1 MADAAKP
8 TIASLA
14 KELDQLRQAAD
25 VNPEFP
31 AALAA
36 AEAKDAAGTAIDITA
51 ALGKDI
57 ATLKQEQ
64 TALAQLVNGLKREPG
79 DAVKPSKLDNV
90 LARLEAVERNG
101 TQDWSPMIEAY
112 GGKVDALAT
121 AVKNVADSVTAM
133 EDKTG
138 VQPGGPFEDLVAE
151 VAELRKVVDGELSH
165 ELSSR
170 LTSVAQGLGETRKQY
185 DKVASGL
192 DHHGELIDQLRGGA
206 AGVDPRELSALVLNE
221 VNEQVARI
229 VRNRAS
235 FEQDLLARVRNL
247 EDSGLPGGLSSTITH
262 VPAVGNVHA
271 KLLELMREVDHIA
284 KSRTAKGGGMNYK
297 FRGIDDAQN
306 AVGQAM
312 RKIGLLLQPEV
323 IDWQYVQ
330 TPVDGF
336 DDKGRAKTTVWST
349 SRLTMGYT
357 FVSPDDGSS
366 FTFSM
371 IGEGRDAGDKSGSKA
386 ASMACKY
393 ALFQA
398 LMVPLEVD
406 ESDGHNPVAESYR
419 DERPAAS
426 NTPGARVS
434 RGEIT
439 PAQAVQEYQQPKVQ
453 VPPGGYNPAMDS
465 SAMAGADT
473 DDTLMQK
480 AAQAAHYL
488 KQAQAQP
495 AEVALPAIK
504 RLMERVEAYE
514 IGDMKVS
521 WSDDAAPIPLNVM
534 ISTALQS
541 VNAMLVERARAAGA
555 QGVTRQGQQSG
566 EGARAAAHDKFQ
578 QELAAEQEPPPNYEG
593 SKRQYEDAL
602 QALAQGAPDDVIDS
616 AMRVVAD
623 YERASEENTRFGG
636 SAVAHENP
644 LNPGGTASG
653 DHDY

>member
-1 MADAAKP
+1 MSDPAKP
-8 TIASLA
+8 TVATLA
-14 KELDQLRQAAD
+14 KEIEQIRQAVDANPD
-25 VNPEFP
+25 VP
-31 AALAA
+31 AALLA
-36 AEAKDAAGTAIDITA
+36 AEAKDAAGMAIDITS

-64 TALAQLVNGLKREPG
+64 MALALLVNGLKRAPG
-79 DAVKPSKLDNV
+79 EAVKPGNLDNI
-90 LARLEAVERNG
+90 LARLESVEKANS
-101 TQDWSPMIEAY
+101 QDWSPLFEAHSERQ
-112 GGKVDALAT
+112 GKLAVAVTALADQL
-121 AVKNVADSVTAM
+121 AAI

-138 VQPGGPFEDLVAE
+138 VQPGGPFEDLAAE
-151 VAELRKVVDGELSH
+151 LAELREVVDSELSH
-165 ELSSR
+165 ELSER
-170 LTSVAQGLGETRKQY
+170 LKSVAQGLGETRKDFDRLQAA
-185 DKVASGL
+185 VARL
-192 DHHGELIDQLRGGA
+192 EHGP
-206 AGVDPRELSALVLNE
+206 GVEPGEISALITDE
-221 VNEQVARI
+221 VNERIQRI

-247 EDSGLPGGLSSTITH
+247 EDSGLPGGLGATISR

-284 KSRTAKGGGMNYK
+284 KTKTAKGGGMNYK

-312 RKIGLLLQPEV
+312 RKIGLLLQTKV
-323 IDWQYVQ
+323 IDWQYTQ
-330 TPVDGF
+330 MPVEGF
-336 DDKGRAKTTVWST
+336 DDKDRPKTTVWST

-357 FVSPDDGSS
+357 FVSPDDGST

-371 IGEGRDAGDKSGSKA
+371 VGEGRDAGDKSGSKA

-406 ESDGHNPVAESYR
+406 ESDGDNPVI
-419 DERPAAS
+419 ERGHPG
-426 NTPGARVS
+426 TPGARVS

-439 PAQAVQEYQQPKVQ
+439 PAQAVQEYTAPKVST
-453 VPPGGYNPAMDS
+453 PTGYNPAMDS

-495 AEVALPAIK
+495 AEVALPAIRK
-504 RLMERVEAYE
+504 LMDRVEAYG

-521 WSDDAAPIPLNVM
+521 WSDGNAPIALSVM
-534 ISTALQS
+534 IKTALQS
-541 VNAMLVERARAAGA
+541 VNAAIAQRVQAAGA

-566 EGARAAAHDKFQ
+566 EGARAAAYDKFQ
-578 QELAAEQEPPPNYEG
+578 QELAANQEPPPGYEG
-593 SKRQYEDAL
+593 SEQEYNDAL
-602 QALAQGAPDDVIDS
+602 AALASPRVPEDVAAS
-616 AMRVVAD
+616 AMATVHAW
-623 YERASEENTRFGG
+623 EST
-636 SAVAHENP
+636 H
-644 LNPGGTASG
+644 
-653 DHDY
+653 

>member
-64 TALAQLVNGLKREPG
+64 TALAQLVNGLKREPS

-138 VQPGGPFEDLVAE
+138 TTPGGPFEDLVADVE
-151 VAELRKVVDGELSH
+151 QLKTLVEQEK
-165 ELSSR
+165 
-170 LTSVAQGLGETRKQY
+170 
-185 DKVASGL
+185 GL
-192 DHHGELIDQLRGGA
+192 DLAALSKECRTIVRDEIRTYAGNLSARLKILEENPTGVA
-206 AGVDPRELSALVLNE
+206 AGVDSRELSALVLNE

-247 EDSGLPGGLSSTITH
+247 EDSGLPGGLSSAITH

-426 NTPGARVS
+426 NTPGARAS

-465 SAMAGADT
+465 SATAGADT

>member
-14 KELDQLRQAAD
+14 KELEQLRQAAD

-51 ALGKDI
+51 SLGKDI

-90 LARLEAVERNG
+90 LARLEAMERNG

-112 GGKVDALAT
+112 GGKVDALAK

-138 VQPGGPFEDLVAE
+138 TTPGGPFEDLVRDLDL
-151 VAELRKVVDGELSH
+151 LRKDFDQVRSDH
-165 ELSSR
+165 ELLPGAVNEAVNRATRNLSGR
-170 LTSVAQGLGETRKQY
+170 LERLEILEENPAG
-185 DKVASGL
+185 A
-192 DHHGELIDQLRGGA
+192 A
-206 AGVDPRELSALVLNE
+206 AGVDSRELSALVLNE
-221 VNEQVARI
+221 VNEQVARL
-229 VRNRAS
+229 VRNQTVTGNLSQRLDYLEEVLAGTAVMPGRA
-235 FEQDLLARVRNL
+235 
-247 EDSGLPGGLSSTITH
+247 
-262 VPAVGNVHA
+262 PAGHAAPAAGNVHA

-426 NTPGARVS
+426 NTPGARAS

-465 SAMAGADT
+465 SATAGADT